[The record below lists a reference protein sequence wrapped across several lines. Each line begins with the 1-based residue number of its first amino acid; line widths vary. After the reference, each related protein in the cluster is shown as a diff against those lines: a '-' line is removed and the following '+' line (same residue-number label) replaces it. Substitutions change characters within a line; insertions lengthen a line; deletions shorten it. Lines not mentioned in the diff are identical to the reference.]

1 MIRIFTRGIAQLM
14 ILSRRI
20 YKNVHL
26 PDLIIRVTNRFSAF
40 TPHSGLFRSG
50 LFIRRRLFSRRQLF
64 IRRRLSSRRCIFF
77 SPHPVFH
84 TADRASLKKRMP
96 ALLKLIRGNLY
107 RLRPGRD
114 HVVLQFHHA
123 GAVNLALYR
132 ADFLCRAP
140 ELLLHDFPRRR
151 MGHSVRKTV
160 VCSVIQADHAVVVQ
174 NRRIKADIF
183 CQRISLPVAD
193 DAQILVMS
201 VRLIRH
207 GDADRVAVATLS
219 TVACHTVI
227 QIISAI
233 LSADAVRCVHVRHFP
248 CIVQRILFR
257 AVDRPR
263 AGPVPEIIHGSRP
276 PDIVPGTEGGGI
288 CPVMGTE
295 NIHAVSEYMRLTVRD
310 IFIQW

>member
-1 MIRIFTRGIAQLM
+1 M
-14 ILSRRI
+14 
-20 YKNVHL
+20 
-26 PDLIIRVTNRFSAF
+26 
-40 TPHSGLFRSG
+40 
-50 LFIRRRLFSRRQLF
+50 
-64 IRRRLSSRRCIFF
+64 
-77 SPHPVFH
+77 
-84 TADRASLKKRMP
+84 
-96 ALLKLIRGNLY
+96 
-107 RLRPGRD
+107 
-114 HVVLQFHHA
+114 
-123 GAVNLALYR
+123 
-132 ADFLCRAP
+132 
-140 ELLLHDFPRRR
+140 
-151 MGHSVRKTV
+151 RKTV
-160 VCSVIQADHAVVVQ
+160 VCSVIQTDHAVVVQ

-183 CQRISLPVAD
+183 CQRVSFAVSD

-207 GDADRVAVATLS
+207 GNADRVAVTTLS
-219 TVACHTVI
+219 AVASHAVI

-263 AGPVPEIIHGSRP
+263 AGPVSEVINGSRP

-295 NIHAVSEYMRLTVRD
+295 NIHAVSEYMRLTVRN